1 MTKTAASAP
10 QYVYKIL
17 SKELWQQAVEAGRF
31 EGAPVDLE
39 DGFIHFSTD
48 RQMRETAAKHF
59 NGQTELKLLQVDT
72 AALDMVWEVSRGGQL
87 FPHLYDILPLSAVVQ
102 VWDLPLGADGVHHF
116 PAVV

>member
-17 SKELWQQAVEAGRF
+17 SKKLWQQAVEAGRF

-48 RQMRETAAKHF
+48 RQVRETAAKHF
-59 NGQTELKLLQVDT
+59 NGQTELNLLQVDT
-72 AALDMVWEVSRGGQL
+72 AALNMVWEVSRGGQL

-102 VWDLPLGADGVHHF
+102 VWDLPLGGDGVHHF